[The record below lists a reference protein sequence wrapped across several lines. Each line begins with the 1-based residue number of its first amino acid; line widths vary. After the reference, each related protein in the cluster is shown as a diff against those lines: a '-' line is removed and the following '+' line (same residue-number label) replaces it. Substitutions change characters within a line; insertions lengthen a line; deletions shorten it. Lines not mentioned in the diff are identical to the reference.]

1 MIPTIFFVFL
11 THELMGSLK
20 FKYTQNEMD
29 FIKLNYHD
37 KERGDM
43 KETARNLHGA
53 LKVTS

>member
-53 LKVTS
+53 LKITS